1 MDSQNKLVFF
11 DMNQQTD
18 ILVIGAGIAG
28 AGIAAQLA
36 KSKRVIIL
44 DMEERPGYHSTGR
57 SAAMFAMNYGNDP
70 IKKLNRASWEMFQNL
85 SPTFFPHPVLADRGV
100 LYYANVDSKAHLDE
114 LIASADDLDFL
125 SAAEAKK
132 LVPIIDENEC
142 AGVGFER
149 DAKDLDVAALHQG
162 WLKEAKTNGGIVVCD
177 AGVTAAKYV
186 DGVWQLETSQGVFE
200 APIVVN
206 AAGAWADEVA
216 QMFGVAP
223 VGLVAKRRSIATL
236 PSSHPEQSHKWPM
249 LLSAVEDW
257 YMKPDAGSF
266 LVSPADEDPV
276 PPHDVFVDD
285 MVLAEGLFRFS
296 EATTYEV
303 THVDGSWAGL
313 RVFTPDKTPVCGYAS
328 AVDGFFW
335 LAGQG
340 GYGIQTSPALSLLA
354 AHMVLRTSLPSFADQ
369 ELIDDL
375 SPNRATLTQ

>member
-1 MDSQNKLVFF
+1 MK
-11 DMNQQTD
+11 QQTD

-28 AGIAAQLA
+28 AGVAAQLA
-36 KSKRVIIL
+36 KSRRVIIL
-44 DMEERPGYHSTGR
+44 DMEARPGYHSTGR

-70 IKKLNRASWEMFQNL
+70 IKKPNRASWELFQNL
-85 SPTFFPHPVLADRGV
+85 PSAFFPHSVLSDRGV
-100 LYYANVDSKAHLDE
+100 LYFANDASKSNLDE
-114 LIASADDLDFL
+114 LIANADDLEFL

-149 DAKDLDVAALHQG
+149 DAKDLDVASLHQG
-162 WLKEAKTNGGIVVCD
+162 WLKEAKTSGAKVICD
-177 AGVTAAKYV
+177 AGVTAAKYL
-186 DGVWQLETSQGVFE
+186 DGVWQLETSKGVFE
-200 APIVVN
+200 APVVVN

-216 QMFGVAP
+216 QMFGVSP

-236 PSSHPEQSHKWPM
+236 KSSHPEQSHKWPM

-303 THVDGSWAGL
+303 THVESSWAGL
-313 RVFTPDKTPVCGYAS
+313 RVFTPDKTPVCGYES
-328 AVDGFFW
+328 SVDGFFW

-354 AHMVLRTSLPSFADQ
+354 AHMVLEMPLPPFADQ
-369 ELIDDL
+369 ELINDL
-375 SPNRATLTQ
+375 SPSRAALTQ